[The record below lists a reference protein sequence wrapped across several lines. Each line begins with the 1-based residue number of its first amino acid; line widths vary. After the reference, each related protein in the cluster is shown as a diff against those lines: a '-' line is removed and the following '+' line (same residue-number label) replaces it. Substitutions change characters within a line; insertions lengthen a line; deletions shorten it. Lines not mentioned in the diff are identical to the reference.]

1 VSASRPKRT
10 IRILVADAQPLL
22 RDGLKR
28 LLDDE
33 PDMTVVART
42 GDGAEVVRLADA
54 ERPHIALVD
63 LALPGAA
70 GLDVLEKLAEAG
82 PDTRVLL
89 LAAAIREHELL
100 EALRL
105 GARGVVLKDAPTEM
119 LLKAIRVVHDGQF
132 WFNRS
137 SLARLIQFLRARFP
151 EGGEGGDQRPAMQ
164 LTAREREVVALI
176 GGGASNREIA
186 SQLGVSVV
194 TVKHHLTHV
203 FDKLGVSNRL
213 ELAVYAMNRGLVEK
227 DR

>member
-1 VSASRPKRT
+1 
-10 IRILVADAQPLL
+10 
-22 RDGLKR
+22 
-28 LLDDE
+28 
-33 PDMTVVART
+33 MTVVAGA
-42 GDGAEVVRLADA
+42 GDVAEAVGVAEA

-63 LALPGAA
+63 LALPGAG
-70 GLDVLEKLAEAG
+70 GLDVLGRFADAC
-82 PDTRVLL
+82 PDTRVLI
-89 LAAAIREHELL
+89 LAAAIRERELL

-137 SLARLIQFLRARFP
+137 SLARLIQFLRVRFP
-151 EGGEGGDQRPAMQ
+151 DAGEGGEQRPAMR

-176 GGGASNREIA
+176 GAGASNREIA
-186 SQLGVSVV
+186 SRLGVSVV

-227 DR
+227 EGGG